1 MPNKEMMLAGA
12 KVSGGLVVF
21 SGIILLILAPIIG
34 DNLFNFL
41 WGVEPLTYLGTILLL
56 VGLGFVAGSYVIP
69 SLISRLNGRRSSDG
83 SEPDDGAEPRT
94 VEQQWSQVTQRYFD
108 LFDHDLSRPLR
119 RILGKERELRAVIR
133 AAGAVDE
140 PSVKELLDEIERQ
153 APNFRLMIS
162 NIRVLVQLEA
172 PVAEPRNEPVEP
184 SQIVRRIVDRYTAVA
199 AESGKEISWW
209 SEPAEFGIVYCDS
222 SALEHMVVNLVDN
235 AVHYASSQVE
245 VKLSKNPSHF
255 FIRVWDDGPGISPP
269 YLPHIFDH
277 GWTPEVA
284 RREEKTSS
292 GLGLFIVR
300 TLAQNTGG
308 DITVES
314 VTEPD
319 SEHFT
324 AFLLGLP
331 LKGPSVT
338 L

>member
-1 MPNKEMMLAGA
+1 MHKKEMMLAGA
-12 KVSGGLVVF
+12 KVFGGLVVF
-21 SGIILLILAPIIG
+21 IGIILLILAPFIG
-34 DNLFNFL
+34 ENLFTSL
-41 WGVEPLTYLGTILLL
+41 WGVEPLTYLGAILLL
-56 VGLGFVAGSYVIP
+56 VGLGSIAVSYVIP
-69 SLISRLNGRRSSDG
+69 SLMSRPNVPLSSDG
-83 SEPDDGAEPRT
+83 IEPST
-94 VEQQWSQVTQRYFD
+94 VEKQWSQVTQRYFE

-119 RILGKERELRAVIR
+119 RILGKERELRAVIQ

-140 PSVKELLDEIERQ
+140 PGVKELLDEIERQ

-172 PVAEPRNEPVEP
+172 PDAEPRNEPVEP
-184 SQIVRRIVDRYTAVA
+184 SQIVRRIVDRYTPVA
-199 AESGKEISWW
+199 AESGKEIVWW

-222 SALEHMVVNLVDN
+222 SAIEHMVVNLVDN
-235 AVHYASSQVE
+235 AVRCASNQVE

-308 DITVES
+308 DVTVES
-314 VTEPD
+314 VTQPN

-331 LKGPSVT
+331 LNGPSVT